1 MEFGPRSCGGRVM
14 MNSDYPPTC
23 ECGNTDDLIEING
36 EHICVECIM
45 TLEYPTEPWETH
57 DVATD

>member
-1 MEFGPRSCGGRVM
+1 M